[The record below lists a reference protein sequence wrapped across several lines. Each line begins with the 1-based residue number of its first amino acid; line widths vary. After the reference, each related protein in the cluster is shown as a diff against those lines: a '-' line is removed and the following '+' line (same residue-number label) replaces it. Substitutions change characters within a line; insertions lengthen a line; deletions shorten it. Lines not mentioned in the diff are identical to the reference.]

1 MTALDSARA
10 FAESLAGRLLAFTI
24 VIVLFAT
31 LFLFLPAMASF
42 HHLRLT
48 DRTTLA
54 QTAAIALQES
64 PELSPELE
72 SEILENAQLLRV
84 ALGVEGVR
92 ELILE
97 APMPANANGLA
108 TYDLRQDSQW
118 RRLSRAMETLF
129 APRGRLLLVVAQ
141 PRFERGDFIEILIS
155 EEPLK
160 REMANYA
167 WQVALSA
174 LAISLFSGLVLYV
187 VLTWLFVR
195 PVVSLTQRIA
205 QFSDAPDNAAIFAA
219 PSKRRDELGRAER
232 ALADMAEHVAA
243 AFKQRERLA
252 ALGAAVARIAHDL
265 RNALATAQLVTERL
279 TRSDDPSVR
288 QAAPRLERA
297 IGRAAGLAAATL
309 RYGRAEE
316 AAPVLARVAVRGAV
330 EEAADDAL
338 AAFAAVTRRI
348 DVGDDLSVVADADQ
362 LHRILANLIR
372 NAAQAVAQTE
382 RAATDQIVMRAQRRG
397 AQIAISIA
405 DRGGG
410 VAEGARAHLFE
421 PFVSSR
427 RQEGTGLG
435 LAIARELARA
445 MGGDVILGETSA
457 EGSVFEVSLPAA

>member
-1 MTALDSARA
+1 MNGLETVRR

-31 LFLFLPAMASF
+31 LLVFLPAMATF
-42 HHLRLT
+42 HHLRLS

-54 QTAAIALQES
+54 QTAAIALQEA

-84 ALGVEGVR
+84 AIGVEGAR

-97 APMPANANGLA
+97 APMPARARGLA
-108 TYDLRQDSQW
+108 TYDLRQDSPW

-129 APRGRLLLVVAQ
+129 APDGRLLLVVTQ

-155 EEPLK
+155 EAPLK

-174 LAISLFSGLVLYV
+174 LAISLLSGILLYV
-187 VLTWLFVR
+187 LLTWLFVR
-195 PVVSLTQRIA
+195 PVASLTQRIA
-205 QFSDAPDNAAIFAA
+205 QFSDAPDNAALFAA
-219 PSKRRDELGRAER
+219 PSKRRDEIGRAER
-232 ALADMAEHVAA
+232 ALAEMAEHVAA

-279 TRSDDPSVR
+279 SRSEDPSVR
-288 QAAPRLERA
+288 QAASRLERV

-316 AAPVLARVAVRGAV
+316 AAPLLARVKVRSAV
-330 EEAADDAL
+330 EEAMEEAM
-338 AAFAAVTRRI
+338 AAFAGVSRRI
-348 DVGDDLSVVADADQ
+348 ETPDDLTALADADQ

-372 NAAQAVAQTE
+372 NAAQAVAQTDASE
-382 RAATDQIVMRAQRRG
+382 EDQVVVRAQRRG
-397 AQIAISIA
+397 AFIVISVA

-410 VAEGARAHLFE
+410 VADAARARLFE
-421 PFVSSR
+421 PFVSSK

-445 MGGDVILGETSA
+445 MGGDVTLASSGRA
-457 EGSVFEVSLPAA
+457 GSVFEVSLPAA